1 MILLFFITLV
11 NGQPGSMT
19 SLLHFGDI
27 IEKNILT
34 IINNPNRQLEFL
46 INHENLYKFGFDYCD
61 ADLDTVVTME
71 ELASCEYNFLHAIGR
86 EHKNYESHIMKI
98 GDENKDGKLH
108 FEEWLTAGSVWD
120 LGKRKSF
127 VSNC

>member
-1 MILLFFITLV
+1 MLLLV
-11 NGQPGSMT
+11 FVLKFALAQPGSMT

-34 IINNPNRQLEFL
+34 IINDPNRRLEFL
-46 INHENLYKFGFDYCD
+46 INHESLYKYGFDYCD

-71 ELASCEYNFLHAIGR
+71 ELASCEYNFLHAVGR
-86 EHKNYESHIMKI
+86 EHKNYESHLMKI

-120 LGKRKSF
+120 LG
-127 VSNC
+127 VLLGV